1 MKSLKGRFIKV
12 LPILVFVLF
21 SSYFGQAYSSEKLNV
36 VASFSILGDLAE
48 RVGGKRILVYTLV
61 GPDAD
66 AHAYQATPSD
76 AKAIAGAKL
85 VIVNGYDYEGW
96 INRLI
101 KSSGYRG
108 PVLVAGKGVQTLNK
122 VQAKGEKHSHH
133 HHSGV
138 DPHAWQDL
146 SNALRYVDNFA
157 QALSAADPDGKP
169 EYTANA
175 EKYKKDIS
183 ALDSELRNMFKNVP
197 EERRKVVSSHDAFS
211 YFGRAY
217 GLRFIAPV
225 GTSTD
230 AEPSAADVGR
240 IIQQIRREKI
250 SAVFMESIS
259 DTRLLERIR
268 QESGARIGGTLYSD
282 SLSGKKGPASSYLD
296 MMRHNATTLSAAL
309 AN

>member
-1 MKSLKGRFIKV
+1 MKSLKERLIKY

-21 SSYFGQAYSSEKLNV
+21 SSHLGLAYSSEKLNV
-36 VASFSILGDLAE
+36 VASFSILGDLTE
-48 RVGGKRILVYTLV
+48 RVGGKRIQVHTLV

-66 AHAYQATPSD
+66 AHVYQATPSD
-76 AKAIAGAKL
+76 AKALAGAKL
-85 VIVNGYDYEGW
+85 VIVNGFDYEGW

-108 PVLVAGKGVQTLNK
+108 PVLVAGNGVKTLK
-122 VQAKGEKHSHH
+122 KAQDGKHKH
-133 HHSGV
+133 HHSSV

-146 SNALRYVDNFA
+146 SNALRYVDNIA
-157 QALSAADPDGKP
+157 HALSAADPDGKP

-175 EKYKKDIS
+175 EKYKKDIA
-183 ALDSELRNMFKNVP
+183 ALDSELRNMFKNLP
-197 EERRKVVSSHDAFS
+197 EERRKVVSSHDAFA
-211 YFGRAY
+211 YFGHAY

-225 GTSTD
+225 GSNTD

-268 QESGARIGGTLYSD
+268 KESGARIGGTLFSD
-282 SLSGKKGPASSYLD
+282 SLSGKTGPASNYLD
-296 MMRHNATTLSAAL
+296 MMRHNARTLSAAL